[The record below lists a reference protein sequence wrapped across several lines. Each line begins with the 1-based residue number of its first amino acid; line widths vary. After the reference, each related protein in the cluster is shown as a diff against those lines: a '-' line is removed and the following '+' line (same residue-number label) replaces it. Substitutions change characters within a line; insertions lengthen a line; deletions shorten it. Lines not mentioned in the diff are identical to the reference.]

1 MSIGDNKLNQELD
14 IGGSRNKQSNLD
26 ISNENSNLGQL
37 VSGQSGSSASISVGA
52 NVVVSGLSGFSTQS
66 VGNFLSVSGASNMV
80 NNGRFLI
87 SSFISSSSVQIRH
100 PLAVNDPNNGSL
112 NWIESKPYSL
122 EDDLNYI
129 RSDRALIKGVGYYQP
144 IPEYFRCADQNTSIP
159 TNLSNIAGKTTDAKS
174 FVINKRFDNV
184 SVTDSSSFTTITD
197 VGNLKH
203 ADSIDITG
211 IPINDGY
218 DSGNHDGTYVYIVD
232 QSAGQL
238 FVLSGVNAGNRI
250 FGITR
255 AGGSSSPNSVEI
267 EFRSV
272 ALGDVLSNSVPY
284 IWESGQPNTVTVY
297 YGERQC
303 LYNMDENVFRTILTN
318 GIGGS
323 PGSGSGGDLPNATEV
338 GQILMSIDGY
348 TFQRVLPVTT
358 DEGWLVNDQGYLL
371 VTED

>member
-26 ISNENSNLGQL
+26 ISNENDNLGQL
-37 VSGQSGSSASISVGA
+37 ISNQSGSSASISVGA

-66 VGNFLSVSGASNMV
+66 VGNFLSISGASNMV

-87 SSFISSSSVQIRH
+87 SSFVSPSSVQIRH

-112 NWIESKPYSL
+112 NWVESKPYSL

-129 RSDRALIKGVGYYQP
+129 RSDRSLIKGVDYYEP
-144 IPEYFRCADQNTSIP
+144 IPEYFRCVDQNTAIP
-159 TNLSNIAGKTTDAKS
+159 ANLSNIVGKTTDAKS

-184 SVTDSSSFTTITD
+184 NVTDLSSFTTITD
-197 VGNLKH
+197 IGNLKH

-211 IPINDGY
+211 IPVNDGY

-250 FGITR
+250 FGVTR
-255 AGGSSSPNSVEI
+255 SGSSSSPDSVEI

-284 IWESGQPNTVTVY
+284 TWESGQPNVVTVY

-303 LYNMDENVFRTILTN
+303 LHNMDENVFRTILTN

-323 PGSGSGGDLPNATEV
+323 PGSGNGENLPNATEI
-338 GQILMSIDGY
+338 GQILMSVDGY

-358 DEGWLVNDQGYLL
+358 DQGWLVNDQGYLL
-371 VTED
+371 VSED